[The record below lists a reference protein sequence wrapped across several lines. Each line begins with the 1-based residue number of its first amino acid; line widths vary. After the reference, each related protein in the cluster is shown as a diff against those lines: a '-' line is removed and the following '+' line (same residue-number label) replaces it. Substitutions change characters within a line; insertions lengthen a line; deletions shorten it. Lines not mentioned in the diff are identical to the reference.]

1 MGELKIRGNRGVNV
15 PRYQPADRTE
25 KTSGTSRGLVETKGF
40 TVSETLRKLMTRVG
54 QAENQTRESHRV
66 LQTGE
71 VALAEVRE
79 NLDRM
84 AELARESAGEGTPD
98 RAALQEELERL
109 GKEIGRMLSSASAG
123 DVRLFLDGDA
133 GLEGGAPLYAL
144 LGEEASGQE
153 GTLPDWLLNA
163 VTEEDLTPEKLLEAL
178 GLDKTATGAELLAAV
193 MNGSLE
199 SDSAVGYLAAL
210 YLGAV
215 ITGGG
220 AVEAVDLKQAMEGLR
235 QLLEKVA
242 EGVPPDRAVE
252 LLTNGEFTSL
262 EDFQGRF
269 TGGALPGLQE
279 FLTDLLLNEGGNP
292 LMNGSSLLTLLAGTE
307 GVKLDLMMGLLEALQ
322 SSGAGPAALSVEGGL
337 ENGPAAEGGTAHPP
351 LLTEAR
357 GPVQAAGRDL
367 SGVVFDPDSGVLTV
381 SGKAD
386 VTLRGTEQ
394 PLRGIWI
401 TGSGTVTLQN
411 VKAEV
416 LTVSAA
422 GARVF
427 SAGEAALGEVRL
439 EEGSSLT
446 LDGGG
451 LIRLGKVTAGSSGTL
466 RLTGGV
472 AVTAEEPLPLPVL
485 VDGPVSLAAPG
496 GQVSSFGGKPLDP
509 FDLIWKTFLP
519 GWSGVTA
526 LSVNGRQ
533 ARMLLDPSVP
543 ARLWLDRGDP
553 NQGSPVYTLLIRGR
567 DGRNH
572 PRTRYAYLHWNQW
585 IETFEEISMYPNP
598 FTVTGGEAGQDWL
611 YEEETHTLRI
621 LSNQVT
627 AISGGPGTDGNR
639 EPFSG
644 RIALSDGIGPVELA
658 LDGVACQVTW
668 GGAFYLGRDNA
679 VTLLLP
685 NGTGNLFESGEGFA
699 GIALGDGTTLCID
712 RGEPPSGGVPDGTL
726 AASGSGGGA
735 GIGRDSESGR
745 DRTSEI
751 LIRGCVITARGSG
764 GGSGIGAGKHG
775 FMGPVTMLG
784 GRVDATG
791 EKGGAGIGGGLGAP
805 VGDIHIHGGTVT
817 AAATGHAAAIGAGV
831 QGGCGDILID
841 GTARIRRA
849 RGGNPGADIGACL
862 FGGCGK
868 VQVSGAAD
876 IGGAKLRTQ
885 SGVSLQMG
893 EDVVTLPQFRLSAR
907 ALGLHK
913 LSVATREEAR
923 AAGRTLEA
931 DCLWVSRIQEAYG
944 ALYTRLERSQSG
956 LRGVYQYVSVTEG
969 LVRDTAAAGS
979 LLWDTSQ
986 SIPRSAAQAM
996 RTHGRRGME
1005 DVERLLR

>member
-1 MGELKIRGNRGVNV
+1 
-15 PRYQPADRTE
+15 
-25 KTSGTSRGLVETKGF
+25 
-40 TVSETLRKLMTRVG
+40 
-54 QAENQTRESHRV
+54 
-66 LQTGE
+66 
-71 VALAEVRE
+71 
-79 NLDRM
+79 
-84 AELARESAGEGTPD
+84 
-98 RAALQEELERL
+98 
-109 GKEIGRMLSSASAG
+109 
-123 DVRLFLDGDA
+123 
-133 GLEGGAPLYAL
+133 
-144 LGEEASGQE
+144 
-153 GTLPDWLLNA
+153 
-163 VTEEDLTPEKLLEAL
+163 
-178 GLDKTATGAELLAAV
+178 
-193 MNGSLE
+193 
-199 SDSAVGYLAAL
+199 
-210 YLGAV
+210 
-215 ITGGG
+215 
-220 AVEAVDLKQAMEGLR
+220 
-235 QLLEKVA
+235 
-242 EGVPPDRAVE
+242 
-252 LLTNGEFTSL
+252 
-262 EDFQGRF
+262 
-269 TGGALPGLQE
+269 
-279 FLTDLLLNEGGNP
+279 
-292 LMNGSSLLTLLAGTE
+292 
-307 GVKLDLMMGLLEALQ
+307 
-322 SSGAGPAALSVEGGL
+322 
-337 ENGPAAEGGTAHPP
+337 
-351 LLTEAR
+351 
-357 GPVQAAGRDL
+357 
-367 SGVVFDPDSGVLTV
+367 
-381 SGKAD
+381 
-386 VTLRGTEQ
+386 
-394 PLRGIWI
+394 
-401 TGSGTVTLQN
+401 
-411 VKAEV
+411 
-416 LTVSAA
+416 
-422 GARVF
+422 
-427 SAGEAALGEVRL
+427 
-439 EEGSSLT
+439 
-446 LDGGG
+446 
-451 LIRLGKVTAGSSGTL
+451 
-466 RLTGGV
+466 
-472 AVTAEEPLPLPVL
+472 
-485 VDGPVSLAAPG
+485 
-496 GQVSSFGGKPLDP
+496 
-509 FDLIWKTFLP
+509 
-519 GWSGVTA
+519 
-526 LSVNGRQ
+526 
-533 ARMLLDPSVP
+533 
-543 ARLWLDRGDP
+543 
-553 NQGSPVYTLLIRGR
+553 
-567 DGRNH
+567 
-572 PRTRYAYLHWNQW
+572 
-585 IETFEEISMYPNP
+585 MYPNP

-726 AASGSGGGA
+726 TASGSGGGA

-751 LIRGCVITARGSG
+751 LIRGGVITARGSG

-885 SGVSLQMG
+885 SGVSLQLG

-907 ALGLHK
+907 ALGLHE